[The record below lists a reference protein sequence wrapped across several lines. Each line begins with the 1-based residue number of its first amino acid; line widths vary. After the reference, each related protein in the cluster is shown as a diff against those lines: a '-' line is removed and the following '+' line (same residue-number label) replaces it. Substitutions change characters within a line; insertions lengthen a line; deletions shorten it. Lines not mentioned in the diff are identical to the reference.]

1 MAVISEDHIEQ
12 VIIKEF
18 IELGYQY
25 INGTDISPDG
35 SMPEREYN
43 EVVLKNRLQE
53 AIAKLNP
60 NIPYEAQEEALRKV
74 LRADSPELFQNNYQF
89 HKYLTEGVDVEY
101 RKTDRIA
108 GDKVWLIDYENR
120 NNNEFLVI
128 NQFTVIEGN
137 TNKRPDVILFV
148 NGLPLVVIELKNA
161 ADENANVN
169 AAFNQ
174 LQTYKQAIPSLFQYN
189 ALLIASDGWDALY
202 GSLTSPKQFFVP
214 WKSIDGKLVADE
226 NIPQMEVMAK
236 GMLNKEVLPDLIRH
250 FTIFHLNKEK
260 ITKIVPRYHQYF
272 AVNKAIE
279 QTKRATGFSLP
290 PSGGVGGGHGDQRAG
305 VIWHTQGSGKSFSMA
320 FYAGK
325 LVLALN
331 NPTLVILTDRNDLD
345 DQLFDT
351 FSLSQ
356 DILRQTPVQAE
367 NRDDLKK
374 KLSVT
379 SGGIVFTTIQKFLP
393 EIEEKIDLGNG
404 KFKNI
409 KGQFEELSD
418 RRNIVVIADE
428 AHRSQY
434 DFMDGFAKHMRDA
447 LPNASFIGFTGTP
460 IENTDKNTQ
469 AVFGDYIDVYDIQ
482 QAVEDGATVRIFYE
496 NRLAKINLKEEE
508 IPRVDA
514 EFEELT
520 ESEEVTDQQKLKAKW
535 ARLEAIVGNQHRL
548 SLIAADIV
556 KHFEERNAILDGKA
570 MIVCMS
576 RRIAV
581 DLYAE
586 IIKIKPDWH
595 SDDDAEGTIKVVMT
609 GSSSDPLPFQPHVRN
624 KAKRKALGD
633 RLKDPKDSLKL
644 AIVRDMWLTG
654 FDAPSMHTLYIDKPM
669 KGHNL
674 MQAIARVNRVYKDK
688 EGGLVVDYIGIA
700 TDLKKALS
708 VYTESG
714 GKGKPAFDQEEAA
727 SVMMSKYEIVAQMF
741 SETPKEPDTS
751 LSPFGGNGKGG
762 GFDYK
767 SFFGLTPKEK
777 LYFPIQ
783 AANYILGLE
792 DGKARYT
799 NAVTALSKSFAISV
813 PHPYTSDIRD
823 EVGLFQAIK
832 ARIVKVTQSGK
843 AKSDEEI
850 ETAIKQIL
858 SDAVAADEV
867 VDIFDAAG
875 IKKPDISILSDE
887 FLAEVK
893 GMQHKNLAF
902 ELLKKLLND
911 EIKTRQTTNIVQS
924 KKFSEMIENA
934 VRSYQNNLITSA
946 QVIEELINLAK
957 EIKEADRKGEDLGL
971 DFREF
976 AFYSALEVND
986 SAVAVLGD
994 DILRH
999 IARELVDTVRG
1010 NTSID
1015 WTVRENVQAKM
1026 RIAVKRILRKH
1037 GYPPD
1042 MQEKATET
1050 VIEQA
1055 KLMANVFSIN
1065 TKNYPKDQDGSF
1077 QLAAE
1082 P

>member
-1 MAVISEDHIEQ
+1 MAIISEDNIEQ
-12 VIIKEF
+12 IFIQEF
-18 IELGYQY
+18 IDLGYEY
-25 INGTDISPDG
+25 INGTDISPEG
-35 SMPEREYN
+35 ISPEREYSD
-43 EVVLKNRLQE
+43 VILKERLQS
-53 AIAKLNP
+53 AISKFNP
-60 NIPYEAQEEALRKV
+60 NIPYDAQDEALRKV
-74 LRADSPELFQNNYQF
+74 LRSDSSDLYQNNYQF

-101 RKTDRIA
+101 RKGERIA
-108 GDKVWLIDYENR
+108 GDKVWLIDYNDPS
-120 NNNEFLVI
+120 NNEFLVV
-128 NQFTVIEGN
+128 NQFTIIEN
-137 TNKRPDVILFV
+137 NVNKRPDLILFV

-161 ADENANVN
+161 VDENANIN

-174 LQTYKQAIPSLFQYN
+174 LQTYKHTVPTLFQYN

-202 GSLTSPKQFFVP
+202 GSLTAPKQFFVP
-214 WKSIDGKLVADE
+214 WKSIDGHLVADE

-236 GMLNKEVLPDLIRH
+236 GMLNKSVLLDLVRH
-250 FTIFHLNKEK
+250 FTIFHSNKEK
-260 ITKIVPRYHQYF
+260 ISKIVPRYHQYF
-272 AVNKAIE
+272 AVNKAVDA
-279 QTKRATGFSLP
+279 TKKATDEN
-290 PSGGVGGGHGDQRAG
+290 GDQRAG
-305 VIWHTQGSGKSFSMA
+305 VVWHTQGSGKSLSMA

-325 LVLALN
+325 LVLALD

-367 NRDDLKK
+367 NREHLKSL
-374 KLSVT
+374 LSVK

-393 EIEEKIDLGNG
+393 EIKEKIDLGNG

-460 IENTDKNTQ
+460 IESTDKNTQ
-469 AVFGDYIDVYDIQ
+469 AVFGDYIDIYDIQ
-482 QAVEDGATVRIFYE
+482 QAVEDGATVRIYYE
-496 NRLAKINLKEEE
+496 NRLAKINLKDEEK
-508 IPRVDA
+508 PRVDA

-520 ESEEVTDQQKLKAKW
+520 ESEELTDQQKLKAKW

-576 RRIAV
+576 RRICV
-581 DLYAE
+581 DLYDE
-586 IIKIKPDWH
+586 IIKLKPEWH
-595 SDDDAEGTIKVVMT
+595 SADDTDGVIKVVMT
-609 GSSSDPLPFQPHVRN
+609 GSSSDPLNFQPHVRN
-624 KAKRKALGD
+624 KPKRKALGE
-633 RLKDPKDSLKL
+633 RLKDPQDKLKL

-708 VYTESG
+708 IYTESG
-714 GKGKPAFDQEEAA
+714 GKGKPTFDQEEAA
-727 SVMMSKYEIVAQMF
+727 SVMMSKYEIVAQLF
-741 SETPKEPDTS
+741 DEQPVEKSQEK
-751 LSPFGGNGKGG
+751 

-767 SFFGLTPKEK
+767 IFFNLSPKEK
-777 LYFPIQ
+777 LYFPIK

-792 DGKARYT
+792 DGKTRYI
-799 NAVTALSKSFAISV
+799 NAVSALSKSFAISV
-813 PHPYTSDIRD
+813 PHPYTNDIRD

-832 ARIVKVTQSGK
+832 TRIVKVTQSTK
-843 AKSDEEI
+843 TKSDEEI

-858 SDAVAADEV
+858 SDAVVADEV

-893 GMQHKNLAF
+893 GMQHKNLAL

-911 EIKTRQTTNIVQS
+911 EIKSRQKTNLVQS

-934 VRSYQNNLITSA
+934 VRNYQNNLITSA
-946 QVIEELINLAK
+946 QVIEELITLAK
-957 EIKEADRKGEDLGL
+957 DIKQADRKGEELGL

-976 AFYSALEVND
+976 AFYTALEVND

-999 IARELVDTVRG
+999 IARELVDTVRK
-1010 NTSID
+1010 NSSID

-1026 RIAVKRILRKH
+1026 RIAVKKILRKH

-1042 MQEKATET
+1042 MELKATET
-1050 VIEQA
+1050 VLEQA
-1055 KLMANVFSIN
+1055 KL
-1065 TKNYPKDQDGSF
+1065 
-1077 QLAAE
+1077 LARDISK
-1082 P
+1082 

>member
-12 VIIKEF
+12 IIIQEF
-18 IELGYQY
+18 IDLGYSY
-25 INGTDISPDG
+25 VNGADISPEG
-35 SMPEREYN
+35 RAQEREYN
-43 EVVLKNRLQE
+43 EVVLKNRLHT
-53 AIAKLNP
+53 AISKLNP
-60 NIPYEAQEEALRKV
+60 NVPYEAQEEAVKKV
-74 LRADSPELFQNNYQF
+74 LRTDSPNLFQNNYQV
-89 HKYLTEGVDVEY
+89 HKYLTDGVDVEY
-101 RKTDRIA
+101 RKGDRIV
-108 GDKVWLIDYENR
+108 GDKVWLIDYENPT
-120 NNNEFLVI
+120 NNEFLVV
-128 NQFTVIEGN
+128 NQFTIIEN
-137 TNKRPDVILFV
+137 NVNKRPDLILFV

-161 ADENANVN
+161 VDENATIHS
-169 AAFNQ
+169 AFNQ
-174 LQTYKQAIPSLFQYN
+174 LQTYKQTISSLFLYN
-189 ALLIASDGWDALY
+189 ALLIISDGWDALY

-214 WKSIDGKLVADE
+214 WKSIDGKMVADE
-226 NIPQMEVMAK
+226 NMPQMEVMAK
-236 GMLNKEVLPDLIRH
+236 GMLNKNVLPDLIRH
-250 FTIFHLNKEK
+250 YIIFHQNKEQ

-272 AVNKAIE
+272 AVNKAVE
-279 QTKRATGFSLP
+279 TTKVATA
-290 PSGGVGGGHGDQRAG
+290 VNGDQRAG
-305 VIWHTQGSGKSFSMA
+305 VIWHTQGSGKSLSMV

-351 FSLSQ
+351 FSQSQ
-356 DILRQTPVQAE
+356 DLLRQTPVQAE
-367 NRDDLKK
+367 NREDLKK

-393 EIEEKIDLGNG
+393 EVIDKIDIGEG
-404 KFKNI
+404 KTKNI
-409 KGQFEELSD
+409 KGQFEQLSD

-469 AVFGDYIDVYDIQ
+469 AVFGEYIDVYDIQ

-508 IPRVDA
+508 KPRVDA

-520 ESEEVTDQQKLKAKW
+520 ENEELSDKQSLMSKW
-535 ARLEAIVGNQHRL
+535 GRLEAIVGNEHRL
-548 SLIAADIV
+548 ELIANDIV
-556 KHFEERNAILDGKA
+556 KHFESRNEVLDGKA

-576 RRIAV
+576 RRICV
-581 DLYAE
+581 DLYAQ
-586 IIKIKPDWH
+586 IVKIRPDWH
-595 SDDDAEGTIKVVMT
+595 SDDDADGTIKVVMT
-609 GSSSDPLPFQPHVRN
+609 GSSSDPLSFQPHVRN
-624 KAKRKALGD
+624 KAKRKALGE
-633 RLKDPKDSLKL
+633 RLKDPKDKLKL

-669 KGHNL
+669 QGHNL

-700 TDLKKALS
+700 NDLKRALAL
-708 VYTESG
+708 YTDSG
-714 GKGKPAFDQEEAA
+714 GKGKPAFDQDEAA
-727 SVMMSKYEIVAQMF
+727 SVMMGKYEVVAQMF
-741 SETPKEPDTS
+741 SEQPIDKTVQ
-751 LSPFGGNGKGG
+751 KGLN
-762 GFDYK
+762 YK
-767 SFFGLTPKEK
+767 SFFSMTPKEK

-783 AANYILGLE
+783 GANYVLGLE
-792 DGKARYT
+792 NGKDRFINT
-799 NAVTALSKSFAISV
+799 VTELTKSFAISV
-813 PHPYTSDIRD
+813 PHPYTIDIRD

-843 AKSDEEI
+843 GKSDEEI

-858 SDAVAADEV
+858 SDAIVSDEV
-867 VDIFDAAG
+867 IDIFDAAG

-893 GMQHKNLAF
+893 GMTHKNLAL
-902 ELLKKLLND
+902 ELLKKLLKG
-911 EIKTRQTTNIVQS
+911 EIKTRTKVNLVQS
-924 KKFSEMIENA
+924 KKFSEMLDSS
-934 VRSYQNNLITSA
+934 VKSYQNNLITSA
-946 QVIEELINLAK
+946 EVIDEMIRLAK
-957 EIKEADRKGEDLGL
+957 EIKEADRRGEDLGL
-971 DFREF
+971 DFREY

-986 SAVAVLGD
+986 NSVAVLGD

-999 IARELVDTVRG
+999 IARELVDTVRR

-1026 RIAVKRILRKH
+1026 RIAVKKILRKH

-1042 MQEKATET
+1042 MELKATET
-1050 VIEQA
+1050 VLEQA
-1055 KLMANVFSIN
+1055 KLLASDFSSN
-1065 TKNYPKDQDGSF
+1065 STYNLNGDAYGMV
-1077 QLAAE
+1077 AE

>member
-1 MAVISEDHIEQ
+1 MAAVISEDHIEQ
-12 VIIKEF
+12 IVIQEF
-18 IELGYQY
+18 IDLGYSY
-25 INGTDISPDG
+25 VNGADISPDG
-35 SMPEREYN
+35 VAQEREFD
-43 EVVLKNRLQE
+43 EVVLKQRLQN
-53 AIAKLNP
+53 AITKLNP
-60 NIPYEAQEEALRKV
+60 NVPHEAQEEAIKKV
-74 LRADSPELFQNNYQF
+74 LRTDSPNLFQNNYQV
-89 HKYLTEGVDVEY
+89 HKYLTDGVDVEY
-101 RKTDRIA
+101 RKGDRIA
-108 GDKVWLIDYENR
+108 GDKVWLIDYENPT
-120 NNNEFLVI
+120 NNEFLVV
-128 NQFTVIEGN
+128 NQFTIIEN
-137 TNKRPDVILFV
+137 NVNKRPDIILFV

-161 ADENANVN
+161 VDENATIHS
-169 AAFNQ
+169 AFNQ
-174 LQTYKQAIPSLFQYN
+174 LQTYKQTISSLFLYN
-189 ALLIASDGWDALY
+189 ALLIISDGWDALY

-214 WKSIDGKLVADE
+214 WKSIDGKMVADE
-226 NIPQMEVMAK
+226 NMPQMEVMVK

-250 FTIFHLNKEK
+250 YIIFHQNKEE
-260 ITKIVPRYHQYF
+260 IIKIVPRYHQYF
-272 AVNKAIE
+272 AVNKAVE
-279 QTKRATGFSLP
+279 TTKVATAIN
-290 PSGGVGGGHGDQRAG
+290 GDQRAG
-305 VIWHTQGSGKSFSMA
+305 VIWHTQGSGKSLSMV

-351 FSLSQ
+351 FSQSQ
-356 DILRQTPVQAE
+356 DLLRQTPVQAE

-393 EIEEKIDLGNG
+393 EIIEKIDIGEG
-404 KFKNI
+404 KTKNI
-409 KGQFEELSD
+409 KGQFEQLSD

-496 NRLAKINLKEEE
+496 NRLAKINLKEEDK
-508 IPRVDA
+508 PRVDA

-520 ESEEVTDQQKLKAKW
+520 ESEEQDDRQKLKSRW
-535 ARLEAIVGNQHRL
+535 ARLEAIVGNEHRL
-548 SLIAADIV
+548 ELIANDIV
-556 KHFEERNAILDGKA
+556 KHFESRNEILDGKG

-576 RRIAV
+576 RRICV
-581 DLYAE
+581 DLYAQ
-586 IIKIKPDWH
+586 IIKIRPDWH
-595 SDDDAEGTIKVVMT
+595 SDDDTDGTIKVVMT
-609 GSSSDPLPFQPHVRN
+609 GSSSDPLNFQPHVRN
-624 KAKRKALGD
+624 KGKRKALGE
-633 RLKDPKDSLKL
+633 RLKDPKDKLKL

-654 FDAPSMHTLYIDKPM
+654 FDAPSMHTLYLDKPM
-669 KGHNL
+669 QGHNL

-700 TDLKKALS
+700 NDLKRALAL
-708 VYTESG
+708 YTDSG
-714 GKGKPAFDQEEAA
+714 GKGKPAFDQDEAA
-727 SVMMSKYEIVAQMF
+727 SVMMGKYEIVAQMF
-741 SETPKEPDTS
+741 SEQPTDKTVQ
-751 LSPFGGNGKGG
+751 KGLN
-762 GFDYK
+762 YK

-792 DGKARYT
+792 NGKDRYI
-799 NAVTALSKSFAISV
+799 NSVTALSKSFAISV
-813 PHPYTSDIRD
+813 PHPYTIDIRD

-843 AKSDEEI
+843 GKSDEEI

-858 SDAVAADEV
+858 SDAIVSDEV
-867 VDIFDAAG
+867 IDIFDAAG

-893 GMQHKNLAF
+893 GMTHKNLAL
-902 ELLKKLLND
+902 ELLKKLLKD
-911 EIKTRQTTNIVQS
+911 EIKTRNKVNLVQS
-924 KKFSEMIENA
+924 KKFSEMLDSS
-934 VRSYQNNLITSA
+934 VRNYQNNLITSA
-946 QVIEELINLAK
+946 QVIDEMIRLAK
-957 EIKEADRKGEDLGL
+957 EIKDADRRGENLGL
-971 DFREF
+971 DFREY

-986 SAVAVLGD
+986 NSVAVLGD

-999 IARELVDTVRG
+999 IARELVDTVRR

-1026 RIAVKRILRKH
+1026 RIAVKKILRKH

-1042 MQEKATET
+1042 MELKATET

-1055 KLMANVFSIN
+1055 KLLANDFSN
-1065 TKNYPKDQDGSF
+1065 KNSYYNIGGSDE
-1077 QLAAE
+1077 LGMVAE
-1082 P
+1082 PD

>member
-1 MAVISEDHIEQ
+1 MALISEDHIEQ
-12 VIIKEF
+12 VIIQEF

-60 NIPYEAQEEALRKV
+60 SIPYEAQEEALRKV
-74 LRADSPELFQNNYQF
+74 LRSDSPELFQNNYQF

-108 GDKVWLIDYENR
+108 GDKVWLIDNENPE
-120 NNNEFLVI
+120 NNEFLVV

-137 TNKRPDVILFV
+137 TNKRPDVILFI

-161 ADENANVN
+161 TDENATIQS
-169 AAFNQ
+169 AFNQ
-174 LQTYKQAIPSLFQYN
+174 LQTYKQSIPSLFQYN

-202 GSLTSPKQFFVP
+202 GSLTAPKQFFVP
-214 WKSIDGKLVADE
+214 WKSIDGKFIADE

-236 GMLNKEVLPDLIRH
+236 GMLNKHVLTDLIRH
-250 FTIFHLNKEK
+250 FTIFHQNKEK
-260 ITKIVPRYHQYF
+260 ISKIVPRYHQYF
-272 AVNKAIE
+272 AVNKAVE
-279 QTKRATGFSLP
+279 TTKKATAEN
-290 PSGGVGGGHGDQRAG
+290 GDQRAG
-305 VIWHTQGSGKSFSMA
+305 VIWHTQGSGKSLSMA

-325 LVLALN
+325 IVLALN
-331 NPTLVILTDRNDLD
+331 NPTLIVLTDRNDLD

-356 DILRQTPVQAE
+356 DLLRQTPVQAE
-367 NRDDLKK
+367 NREHLKNL
-374 KLSVT
+374 LSVT

-393 EIEEKIDLGNG
+393 EIIEKIDVGEG

-409 KGQFEELSD
+409 KGQFDELSD

-482 QAVEDGATVRIFYE
+482 QAVVDGATVRIFYE
-496 NRLAKINLKEEE
+496 NRLAKIALKDEE
-508 IPRVDA
+508 IPRVDS

-520 ESEEVTDQQKLKAKW
+520 ESEELTDRQKLKAKW
-535 ARLEAIVGNQHRL
+535 ARLEAIVGNPKRIA
-548 SLIAADIV
+548 LIAQDIV
-556 KHFEERNAILDGKA
+556 NHFESRNSVLEGKA

-576 RRIAV
+576 RRICV
-581 DLYAE
+581 DLYNE
-586 IIKIKPDWH
+586 ITKIKPDWH
-595 SDDDAEGTIKVVMT
+595 SDDDENGTIKVVMT
-609 GSSSDPLPFQPHVRN
+609 GSSSDPLPFQPHIRN
-624 KAKRKALGD
+624 KQKRKALGE

-654 FDAPSMHTLYIDKPM
+654 FDAPALHTLYIDKPM

-708 VYTESG
+708 VYTENG
-714 GKGKPAFDQEEAA
+714 GKGKPTFDQDEAA
-727 SVMMSKYEIVAQMF
+727 DVMMEKYEIVAQMY
-741 SETPKEPDTS
+741 SEQPMDKTQP
-751 LSPFGGNGKGG
+751 NG
-762 GFDYK
+762 FNYK
-767 SFFGLTPKEK
+767 SFFDLTPKEK
-777 LYFPIQ
+777 LYFPIV

-792 DGKARYT
+792 NGRERYL
-799 NAVTALSKSFAISV
+799 NAVTALSKAFSISV
-813 PHPYTSDIRD
+813 PHPFTIDIRND
-823 EVGLFQAIK
+823 VGLFQAIK
-832 ARIVKVTQSGK
+832 ARIVKVTQNNK
-843 AKSDEEI
+843 QKSDEEI
-850 ETAIKQIL
+850 ETAIKQII
-858 SDAVAADEV
+858 SDAVVADEV

-893 GMQHKNLAF
+893 GMQHKNLAL

-911 EIKTRQTTNIVQS
+911 EIKTRKKTNLVHS
-924 KKFSEMIENA
+924 KKFSEMLESA
-934 VRSYQNNLITSA
+934 VRNYQNNLITSA

-957 EIKEADRKGEDLGL
+957 DIKDADRKGEDLGL

-976 AFYSALEVND
+976 AFYTALEVND

-994 DILRH
+994 EILRH
-999 IARELVDTVRG
+999 IARELVDTIRK
-1010 NTSID
+1010 NSSID

-1026 RIAVKRILRKH
+1026 RIAVKKILRKH

-1042 MQEKATET
+1042 MEAKATDT

-1055 KLMANVFSIN
+1055 KMMAGEFSKTKEYNIN
-1065 TKNYPKDQDGSF
+1065 PNDD
-1077 QLAAE
+1077 LLIAADPNE
-1082 P
+1082 

>member
-12 VIIKEF
+12 IVIQEF
-18 IELGYQY
+18 IDLGYSY
-25 INGTDISPDG
+25 VNGADISPDG
-35 SMPEREYN
+35 LAQEREFD
-43 EVVLKNRLQE
+43 EVVLKQRLQT

-60 NIPYEAQEEALRKV
+60 NIPYEAQEEAIKKV
-74 LRADSPELFQNNYQF
+74 LRTDSPNLFQNNYQV
-89 HKYLTEGVDVEY
+89 HKYLTDGVDVEY
-101 RKTDRIA
+101 RKGDRIA
-108 GDKVWLIDYENR
+108 GDKVWLIDYENPT
-120 NNNEFLVI
+120 NNEFLVV
-128 NQFTVIEGN
+128 NQFTIIEN
-137 TNKRPDVILFV
+137 NVNKRPDIILFV

-161 ADENANVN
+161 VDENATIHS
-169 AAFNQ
+169 AFNQ
-174 LQTYKQAIPSLFQYN
+174 LQTYKSTIPSLFLYN
-189 ALLIASDGWDALY
+189 ALLIISDGWEAMY

-214 WKSIDGKLVADE
+214 WKSIDGEFVADE
-226 NIPQMEVMAK
+226 NMPQMEVMAK
-236 GMLNKEVLPDLIRH
+236 GMLNKNVLTDLIRH
-250 FTIFHLNKEK
+250 YILFHQNKEQ

-272 AVNKAIE
+272 AVNKAVE
-279 QTKRATGFSLP
+279 TTKVATA
-290 PSGGVGGGHGDQRAG
+290 VNGDQRAG
-305 VIWHTQGSGKSFSMA
+305 VIWHTQGSGKSLTMV

-331 NPTLVILTDRNDLD
+331 NPTLVVLTDRNDLD

-351 FSLSQ
+351 FSQSQ
-356 DILRQTPVQAE
+356 DLLRQTPVQAE

-393 EIEEKIDLGNG
+393 EIIDKIDIGEG
-404 KFKNI
+404 KTKNI
-409 KGQFEELSD
+409 KGQFELLSD

-434 DFMDGFAKHMRDA
+434 DFMDGFAKNMRDA

-460 IENTDKNTQ
+460 IESVDKNTQ
-469 AVFGDYIDVYDIQ
+469 AVFGEYIDVYDIQ

-508 IPRVDA
+508 KPRVDA

-520 ESEEVTDQQKLKAKW
+520 ESEELSDKQSLMSKW
-535 ARLEAIVGNQHRL
+535 GRLEAIVGNEHRL
-548 SLIAADIV
+548 ELIANDIV
-556 KHFEERNAILDGKA
+556 KHFESRNEILDGKG

-576 RRIAV
+576 RRICV
-581 DLYAE
+581 DLYAQ
-586 IIKIKPDWH
+586 IIKIRPDWH
-595 SDDDAEGTIKVVMT
+595 SDDDTDGTIKVVMT
-609 GSSSDPLPFQPHVRN
+609 GSSSDPLNFQQHIRN
-624 KAKRKALGD
+624 KGKRKALGE
-633 RLKDPKDSLKL
+633 RLKDPKDKLKL

-669 KGHNL
+669 QGHNL

-700 TDLKKALS
+700 NDLKRALAL
-708 VYTESG
+708 YTDSG
-714 GKGKPAFDQEEAA
+714 GKGKPAFDQDEAA
-727 SVMMSKYEIVAQMF
+727 SVMMGKYEIVAQMF
-741 SETPKEPDTS
+741 SEQPLDKTVK
-751 LSPFGGNGKGG
+751 KGL
-762 GFDYK
+762 DYK
-767 SFFGLTPKEK
+767 SFFSMSPKEK

-783 AANYILGLE
+783 GANYVLGLE
-792 DGKARYT
+792 NGKDRFI

-813 PHPYTSDIRD
+813 PHAYTIDIRD

-843 AKSDEEI
+843 GKTDEEI

-858 SDAVAADEV
+858 SDAIVSDEV
-867 VDIFDAAG
+867 IDIFDAAG

-893 GMQHKNLAF
+893 GMTHKNLAL
-902 ELLKKLLND
+902 ELLKKLLKD
-911 EIKTRQTTNIVQS
+911 EIKTRNKVNLVQS
-924 KKFSEMIENA
+924 KKFSEMLESS
-934 VRSYQNNLITSA
+934 VRNYQNNLITSA
-946 QVIEELINLAK
+946 QVIDEMIRLAK
-957 EIKEADRKGEDLGL
+957 EIKDADRRGEDLGL
-971 DFREF
+971 DFREY

-986 SAVAVLGD
+986 NSVAVLGD
-994 DILRH
+994 EILRH
-999 IARELVDTVRG
+999 IARELVDTVRK

-1026 RIAVKRILRKH
+1026 RLAIKKILRKH

-1042 MQEKATET
+1042 MELKAMET
-1050 VIEQA
+1050 VLEQA
-1055 KLMANVFSIN
+1055 KLLANDFSN
-1065 TKNYPKDQDGSF
+1065 NSTYNLRGDDLGMV
-1077 QLAAE
+1077 AE

>member
-12 VIIKEF
+12 IIIQEF
-18 IELGYQY
+18 IDLGYSY
-25 INGTDISPDG
+25 VNGADISPEG
-35 SMPEREYN
+35 TAQEREYN
-43 EVVLKNRLQE
+43 EVVLKNRLLT
-53 AIAKLNP
+53 AISKLNP
-60 NIPYEAQEEALRKV
+60 NVPFEAQEEAVKKV
-74 LRADSPELFQNNYQF
+74 LRTDSPNLFQNNYQV
-89 HKYLTEGVDVEY
+89 HKYLTDGVDVEY
-101 RKTDRIA
+101 RKGNRIV
-108 GDKVWLIDYENR
+108 GDKVWLIDYENPT
-120 NNNEFLVI
+120 NNEFLVV
-128 NQFTVIEGN
+128 NQFTIIEN
-137 TNKRPDVILFV
+137 NVNKRPDLILFV

-161 ADENANVN
+161 VDENATIHS
-169 AAFNQ
+169 AFNQ
-174 LQTYKQAIPSLFQYN
+174 LQTYKQTISSLFLYN
-189 ALLIASDGWDALY
+189 ALLIISDGWDALY

-214 WKSIDGKLVADE
+214 WKSIDGKMVADE
-226 NIPQMEVMAK
+226 NMPQMEVMAK
-236 GMLNKEVLPDLIRH
+236 GMLNKNVLPDLIRH
-250 FTIFHLNKEK
+250 YIIFHQNKEQ

-272 AVNKAIE
+272 AVNKAVE
-279 QTKRATGFSLP
+279 TTKVATA
-290 PSGGVGGGHGDQRAG
+290 VNGDQRAG
-305 VIWHTQGSGKSFSMA
+305 VIWHTQGSGKSLSMV

-351 FSLSQ
+351 FSQSQ
-356 DILRQTPVQAE
+356 DLLRQTPVQAE

-393 EIEEKIDLGNG
+393 EIIDKVDIGEG
-404 KFKNI
+404 KTKNI
-409 KGQFEELSD
+409 KGQFEQLSD

-469 AVFGDYIDVYDIQ
+469 AVFGEYIDVYDIQ

-508 IPRVDA
+508 KPRVDA

-520 ESEEVTDQQKLKAKW
+520 ENEELSDKQSLMSKW
-535 ARLEAIVGNQHRL
+535 GRLEAIVGNEHRL
-548 SLIAADIV
+548 ELIANDIV
-556 KHFEERNAILDGKA
+556 KHFESRNEVLDGKA

-576 RRIAV
+576 RRICV
-581 DLYAE
+581 DLYAQ
-586 IIKIKPDWH
+586 IIKIRPDWH
-595 SDDDAEGTIKVVMT
+595 SDDDADGTIKVVMT
-609 GSSSDPLPFQPHVRN
+609 GSSSDPLSFQPHVRN
-624 KAKRKALGD
+624 KAKRKALGE
-633 RLKDPKDSLKL
+633 RLKDPKDKLKL

-669 KGHNL
+669 QGHNL

-700 TDLKKALS
+700 NDLKRALAL
-708 VYTESG
+708 YTDSG
-714 GKGKPAFDQEEAA
+714 GKGKPAFDQDEAA
-727 SVMMSKYEIVAQMF
+727 SVMMGKYEVVAQMF
-741 SETPKEPDTS
+741 SEQPTDKTVQ
-751 LSPFGGNGKGG
+751 KGLN
-762 GFDYK
+762 YK
-767 SFFGLTPKEK
+767 SFFSMTPKEK

-783 AANYILGLE
+783 GANYVLGLE
-792 DGKARYT
+792 NGKDRFI
-799 NAVTALSKSFAISV
+799 NAVTELTKSFAISV
-813 PHPYTSDIRD
+813 PHPYTIDIRD

-843 AKSDEEI
+843 GKSDEEI

-858 SDAVAADEV
+858 SDAIVSDEV
-867 VDIFDAAG
+867 IDIFDAAG

-893 GMQHKNLAF
+893 GMTHKNLAL
-902 ELLKKLLND
+902 ELLKKLLKG
-911 EIKTRQTTNIVQS
+911 EIKTRTKVNLVQS
-924 KKFSEMIENA
+924 KKFSEMLDSS
-934 VRSYQNNLITSA
+934 VRNYQNNLITSA
-946 QVIEELINLAK
+946 QVIDEMIRLAK
-957 EIKEADRKGEDLGL
+957 EIKEADRRGEDLGL
-971 DFREF
+971 DFREY

-986 SAVAVLGD
+986 NSVAVLGD
-994 DILRH
+994 EILRH
-999 IARELVDTVRG
+999 IARELVDTIRK

-1026 RIAVKRILRKH
+1026 RLAVKKILRKH

-1042 MQEKATET
+1042 MELKATET
-1050 VIEQA
+1050 VLEQA
-1055 KLMANVFSIN
+1055 KLLANDFSSN
-1065 TKNYPKDQDGSF
+1065 STYNLNGGT
-1077 QLAAE
+1077 LGMVAE

>member
-1 MAVISEDHIEQ
+1 MAVISEDNIEQ
-12 VIIKEF
+12 IIIQEF
-18 IELGYQY
+18 VELGYQY

-35 SMPEREYN
+35 SMPERDYN

-60 NIPYEAQEEALRKV
+60 TIPYEAQEEALRKV
-74 LRADSPELFQNNYQF
+74 LRSDSPELFQNNYQF

-101 RKTDRIA
+101 RKENRIA
-108 GDKVWLIDYENR
+108 GDKVWLIDYKNPS
-120 NNNEFLVI
+120 NNEFLVI

-161 ADENANVN
+161 ADENADVN

-174 LQTYKQAIPSLFQYN
+174 LQTYKHTIPSLFQYN

-214 WKSIDGKLVADE
+214 WKSIDGQLVADE

-250 FTIFHLNKEK
+250 FTIFHQNKEK

-272 AVNKAIE
+272 AVNKAVE
-279 QTKRATGFSLP
+279 ATRKATAEN
-290 PSGGVGGGHGDQRAG
+290 GDQRAG
-305 VIWHTQGSGKSFSMA
+305 VIWHTQGSGKSLSMA

-345 DQLFDT
+345 DQLFET

-356 DILRQTPVQAE
+356 DILRQTPAQAK
-367 NRDDLKK
+367 NRDDLKQ

-409 KGQFEELSD
+409 KGQFEELSN

-496 NRLAKINLKEEE
+496 NRLAKISLKEEE
-508 IPRVDA
+508 VPRVDA

-520 ESEEVTDQQKLKAKW
+520 ESEEITDQQKLKAKW
-535 ARLEAIVGNQHRL
+535 ARLEAIVGNKHRL

-570 MIVCMS
+570 MIVGMS
-576 RRIAV
+576 RRICV
-581 DLYAE
+581 DLYEA
-586 IIKIKPDWH
+586 IIKIRPAWH

-609 GSSSDPLPFQPHVRN
+609 GSSSDPLNFQPHIRN
-624 KAKRKALGD
+624 KPKRKALGE

-727 SVMMSKYEIVAQMF
+727 SVMMSKYEIVSQMF
-741 SETPKEPDTS
+741 VEQPTDKTQPK
-751 LSPFGGNGKGG
+751 

-813 PHPYTSDIRD
+813 PHPYTNDIRD
-823 EVGLFQAIK
+823 ELGLFQAIK
-832 ARIVKVTQSGK
+832 SRIVKVTQSNK

-858 SDAVAADEV
+858 SDAVVADEV

-893 GMQHKNLAF
+893 GMQHKNLAL
-902 ELLKKLLND
+902 ELLKKLLSD
-911 EIKTRQTTNIVQS
+911 EIKTRQKTNIVQS

-934 VRSYQNNLITSA
+934 VRNYQNNLITSA

-957 EIKEADRKGEDLGL
+957 EIKEADRKGDELGL

-999 IARELVDTVRG
+999 IARELVDTIRKNSSV
-1010 NTSID
+1010 D
-1015 WTVRENVQAKM
+1015 WTVRENVKAKM
-1026 RIAVKRILRKH
+1026 RIAVKKLLRKH

-1042 MQEKATET
+1042 LEKTATET
-1050 VIEQA
+1050 VLEQA
-1055 KLMANVFSIN
+1055 KLLATALNKDSYN
-1065 TKNYPKDQDGSF
+1065 KNNNSF
-1077 QLAAE
+1077 NIAAE
-1082 P
+1082 PNN

>member
-12 VIIKEF
+12 IIIQEF

-60 NIPYEAQEEALRKV
+60 TIPYEAQEEALRKV
-74 LRADSPELFQNNYQF
+74 LRSDSPELFQNNYQF

-108 GDKVWLIDYENR
+108 GDKVWLIDYDNPS
-120 NNNEFLVI
+120 NNEYLVV
-128 NQFTVIEGN
+128 NQFTVIENN

-161 ADENANVN
+161 ADENADVS

-202 GSLTSPKQFFVP
+202 GSLTAPKQFFVP
-214 WKSIDGKLVADE
+214 WKSIDGKLIADE

-250 FTIFHLNKEK
+250 FTIFHQNKEK

-272 AVNKAIE
+272 AVNKAVE
-279 QTKRATGFSLP
+279 ATRKATAEN
-290 PSGGVGGGHGDQRAG
+290 GDQRAG
-305 VIWHTQGSGKSFSMA
+305 VIWHTQGSGKSLSMA

-367 NRDDLKK
+367 NRDHLKNL
-374 KLSVT
+374 LSVT

-447 LPNASFIGFTGTP
+447 LPYASFIGFTGTP

-496 NRLAKINLKEEE
+496 NRLAKINLKDEEK
-508 IPRVDA
+508 PRVDA
-514 EFEELT
+514 DFEELT
-520 ESEEVTDQQKLKAKW
+520 ESEELTDQQKLKAKW

-576 RRIAV
+576 RRICV
-581 DLYAE
+581 DLYDE
-586 IIKIKPDWH
+586 IIKIRPDWH
-595 SDDDAEGTIKVVMT
+595 SDDETEGTIKVVMT
-609 GSSSDPLPFQPHVRN
+609 GSSSDPLNFQPHVRN
-624 KAKRKALGD
+624 KPKRKALGE

-727 SVMMSKYEIVAQMF
+727 SVMMSKYEIVAQLF
-741 SETPKEPDTS
+741 EEQPTDKSQPK
-751 LSPFGGNGKGG
+751 
-762 GFDYK
+762 GFDYT

-799 NAVTALSKSFAISV
+799 NSVTALSKSFAISV

-832 ARIVKVTQSGK
+832 ARIVKVTQSSK
-843 AKSDEEI
+843 TKSDEEI

-858 SDAVAADEV
+858 SDAVVADEV

-893 GMQHKNLAF
+893 GMQHKNLAL

-911 EIKTRQTTNIVQS
+911 EIKTRQKTNIVQS

-934 VRSYQNNLITSA
+934 VRNYQNNLITSA

-994 DILRH
+994 EILRH
-999 IARELVDTVRG
+999 IARELVDTIRK
-1010 NTSID
+1010 NSSID

-1026 RIAVKRILRKH
+1026 RIAVKKILRKH

-1042 MQEKATET
+1042 LELKATET

-1055 KLMANVFSIN
+1055 KLLANDFSE
-1065 TKNYPKDQDGSF
+1065 TKTYKLNPDSDF
-1077 QLAAE
+1077 LIAAE
-1082 P
+1082 PEEK

>member
-12 VIIKEF
+12 IVIQEF
-18 IELGYQY
+18 IDLGYSY
-25 INGTDISPDG
+25 VNGADISPDG
-35 SMPEREYN
+35 MAQEREFD
-43 EVVLKNRLQE
+43 EVVLKHRLRN

-60 NIPYEAQEEALRKV
+60 AVPAEAQEDALKKL
-74 LRADSPELFQNNYQF
+74 LRTDSPNLFQNNYII
-89 HKYLTEGVDVEY
+89 HKYLTDGVDVEY
-101 RKTDRIA
+101 RKGDRIV
-108 GDKVWLIDYENR
+108 GDKVWLMDYENPS
-120 NNNEFLVI
+120 NNEFLVV
-128 NQFTVIEGN
+128 NQFTIIEN
-137 TNKRPDVILFV
+137 NINKRPDVILFI

-161 ADENANVN
+161 VDENATIHS
-169 AAFNQ
+169 AFNQ
-174 LQTYKQAIPSLFQYN
+174 LQTYKQAIPSLFLYN
-189 ALLIASDGWDALY
+189 ALLIVSDGWEALY

-214 WKSIDGKLVADE
+214 WKSIDGKVVAHED
-226 NIPQMEVMAK
+226 IPQMEVMVK
-236 GMLNKEVLPDLIRH
+236 GMLNKNVLPDLIRH
-250 FTIFHLNKEK
+250 YILFHQNKEQ

-272 AVNKAIE
+272 AVNKAVAT
-279 QTKRATGFSLP
+279 TKRATAED
-290 PSGGVGGGHGDQRAG
+290 GDQRAG
-305 VIWHTQGSGKSFSMA
+305 VIWHTQGSGKSLSMV

-331 NPTLVILTDRNDLD
+331 NPTLVVLTDRNDLD

-367 NRDDLKK
+367 NRDDLKR
-374 KLSVT
+374 KLSVS

-393 EIEEKIDLGNG
+393 EVQEKIEIGAG
-404 KFKNI
+404 KTKNI
-409 KGQFEELSD
+409 KGQFELLSN

-496 NRLAKINLKEEE
+496 NRLAKINLKEDEK
-508 IPRVDA
+508 PRVDE

-520 ESEEVTDQQKLKAKW
+520 ESEEQTDRQKLKSRW
-535 ARLEAIVGNQHRL
+535 ARLEAIVGNEHRL
-548 SLIAADIV
+548 ELIAHDIV
-556 KHFEERNAILDGKA
+556 NHFEARNAALDGKA

-576 RRIAV
+576 RRICV
-581 DLYAE
+581 DLYAQ
-586 IIKIKPDWH
+586 IIKIRPDWH
-595 SDDDAEGTIKVVMT
+595 SDDDVDGTIKVVMT
-609 GSSSDPLPFQPHVRN
+609 GSSSDPLSFQPHVRN
-624 KAKRKALGD
+624 KAKRKALGE
-633 RLKDPKDSLKL
+633 RLKDPKDKLKI

-654 FDAPSMHTLYIDKPM
+654 FDAPSMHTLYLDKPM

-700 TDLKKALS
+700 NDLKRALS
-708 VYTESG
+708 LYTESG
-714 GKGKPAFDQEEAA
+714 GKGKPAFDQDEAA
-727 SVMMSKYEIVAQMF
+727 EVMMGKYEIVSQMF
-741 SETPKEPDTS
+741 FEPPTDKSVPK
-751 LSPFGGNGKGG
+751 

-777 LYFPIQ
+777 LSFPIQ

-792 DGKARYT
+792 NGKERYV

-813 PHPYTSDIRD
+813 PHPYTIDIRD

-832 ARIVKVTQSGK
+832 TRIVKVTQSGK
-843 AKSDEEI
+843 GKTDEEI

-858 SDAVAADEV
+858 SDAVVADDV
-867 VDIFDAAG
+867 IDIFDAAG

-893 GMQHKNLAF
+893 GMTHKNLAL

-911 EIKTRQTTNIVQS
+911 EIKTRQRVNLVQA
-924 KKFSEMIENA
+924 KKFSEMLDNA
-934 VRSYQNNLITSA
+934 VKSYQNNLITSA
-946 QVIEELINLAK
+946 QIIDEMIRLAK
-957 EIKEADRKGEDLGL
+957 DMKEADRRGDDMGM
-971 DFREF
+971 DYREY

-986 SAVAVLGD
+986 TSVAVLGD
-994 DILRH
+994 EMLRH
-999 IARELVDTVRG
+999 IARELVDTVKR
-1010 NTSID
+1010 NTTID
-1015 WTVRENVQAKM
+1015 WTVRENVQARM
-1026 RIAVKRILRKH
+1026 RIAVKKILRKH

-1042 MQEKATET
+1042 MELKATET

-1055 KLMANVFSIN
+1055 KLLA
-1065 TKNYPKDQDGSF
+1065 QDFNSKTYESGSDSYL
-1077 QLAAE
+1077 LAAE
-1082 P
+1082 PEH

>member
-12 VIIKEF
+12 VIIQEF
-18 IELGYQY
+18 VELGYTY
-25 INGTDISPDG
+25 INGVDMSPDG

-43 EVVLKNRLQE
+43 EVVLKSRLQQ

-60 NIPYEAQEEALRKV
+60 TIPYEAQEEALRKV
-74 LRADSPELFQNNYQF
+74 LRSDSPELFQNNYQF
-89 HKYLTEGVDVEY
+89 HKYLTEGIDVEY
-101 RKTDRIA
+101 RKKDRIA
-108 GDKVWLIDYENR
+108 GDKVWILDYENPS
-120 NNNEFLVI
+120 NNEFLVV

-161 ADENANVN
+161 ADENADVN

-202 GSLTSPKQFFVP
+202 GSLSSPKQFFVP
-214 WKSIDGKLVADE
+214 WKSIDGTLVADE
-226 NIPQMEVMAK
+226 TIPQMEVMAK
-236 GMLNKEVLPDLIRH
+236 GMLNKSVLLDLIHH
-250 FTIFHLNKEK
+250 FTIFHQNKEK
-260 ITKIVPRYHQYF
+260 LTKIVPRYHQYF
-272 AVNKAIE
+272 AVNKAVE
-279 QTKRATGFSLP
+279 ATKIATANN
-290 PSGGVGGGHGDQRAG
+290 GDQRVG
-305 VIWHTQGSGKSFSMA
+305 VIWHTQGSGKSFTMA

-393 EIEEKIDLGNG
+393 EIEERIDLGDG

-496 NRLAKINLKEEE
+496 NRLAKISLKEEE

-520 ESEEVTDQQKLKAKW
+520 ESEEITDQQKLKAKW

-548 SLIAADIV
+548 ALIAADIV
-556 KHFEERNAILDGKA
+556 NHFEARNAVLDGKA

-581 DLYAE
+581 ELYAE
-586 IIKIKPDWH
+586 IIKVRPDWH
-595 SDDDAEGTIKVVMT
+595 NDDDAEGTIKVVMT
-609 GSSSDPLPFQPHVRN
+609 GSSSDPLNYQPHVRN
-624 KAKRKALGD
+624 KSKRKALGD

-654 FDAPSMHTLYIDKPM
+654 FDAPSMHTLYVDKPM

-700 TDLKKALS
+700 IDLKKALS

-727 SVMMSKYEIVAQMF
+727 SVMMSKYEIVAQLF
-741 SETPKEPDTS
+741 EEQPTDKSQPK
-751 LSPFGGNGKGG
+751 

-783 AANYILGLE
+783 AANFILGLE

-832 ARIVKVTQSGK
+832 ARIVKVTQSSK
-843 AKSDEEI
+843 TKSDEEI

-858 SDAVAADEV
+858 SDAVVADEV

-893 GMQHKNLAF
+893 GMQHKNLAL

-911 EIKTRQTTNIVQS
+911 EIKTRQKTNIVQS
-924 KKFSEMIENA
+924 KKFSEMIESA
-934 VRSYQNNLITSA
+934 VRNYQNNLITSA

-957 EIKEADRKGEDLGL
+957 EIKEADRKGADLGL

-986 SAVAVLGD
+986 SAVALLGD

-999 IARELVDTVRG
+999 IARELVDTIRK
-1010 NTSID
+1010 NSSID

-1026 RIAVKRILRKH
+1026 RIAVKKILRKH

-1042 MQEKATET
+1042 MEIKATDT

-1055 KLMANVFSIN
+1055 KMMASEFSKTKEYKIN
-1065 TKNYPKDQDGSF
+1065 PHTDLSI
-1077 QLAAE
+1077 AAE
-1082 P
+1082 PKE

>member
-12 VIIKEF
+12 IIIQEF
-18 IELGYQY
+18 IDLGYSY
-25 INGTDISPDG
+25 VNGADISPEG
-35 SMPEREYN
+35 SAQEREYN
-43 EVVLKNRLQE
+43 EVVLKNRLHT
-53 AIAKLNP
+53 AITKLNP
-60 NIPYEAQEEALRKV
+60 NVPYEAQQEAVKKV
-74 LRADSPELFQNNYQF
+74 LRTDSPNLFQNNYQV
-89 HKYLTEGVDVEY
+89 HKYLTDGVDVEY
-101 RKTDRIA
+101 RKGDRIV
-108 GDKVWLIDYENR
+108 GDKVWLIDYENPT
-120 NNNEFLVI
+120 NNEFLVV
-128 NQFTVIEGN
+128 NQFTIIEN
-137 TNKRPDVILFV
+137 NINKRPDLILFV

-161 ADENANVN
+161 VDENATIHS
-169 AAFNQ
+169 AFNQ
-174 LQTYKQAIPSLFQYN
+174 LQTYKQTISSLFLYN
-189 ALLIASDGWDALY
+189 ALLIISDGWDALY

-214 WKSIDGKLVADE
+214 WKSIDGKMVADE
-226 NIPQMEVMAK
+226 NMPQMEVMAK
-236 GMLNKEVLPDLIRH
+236 GMLNKNVLPDLIRH
-250 FTIFHLNKEK
+250 YIIFHQNKEQ

-272 AVNKAIE
+272 AVNKAVE
-279 QTKRATGFSLP
+279 TTKVATA
-290 PSGGVGGGHGDQRAG
+290 VNGDQRAG
-305 VIWHTQGSGKSFSMA
+305 VIWHTQGSGKSLSMV

-351 FSLSQ
+351 FSQSQ
-356 DILRQTPVQAE
+356 DLLRQTPVQAE

-393 EIEEKIDLGNG
+393 EVIDKIDIGEG
-404 KFKNI
+404 KTKNI
-409 KGQFEELSD
+409 KGQFEQLSD

-469 AVFGDYIDVYDIQ
+469 AVFGEYIDVYDIQ

-508 IPRVDA
+508 KPRVDA

-520 ESEEVTDQQKLKAKW
+520 ENEELSDKQSLMSKW
-535 ARLEAIVGNQHRL
+535 GRLEAIVGNEHRL
-548 SLIAADIV
+548 ELIANDIV
-556 KHFEERNAILDGKA
+556 KHFESRNEVLDGKA

-576 RRIAV
+576 RRICV
-581 DLYAE
+581 DLYAK
-586 IIKIKPDWH
+586 IINIRPDWH
-595 SDDDAEGTIKVVMT
+595 SDDDTDGTIKVVMT
-609 GSSSDPLPFQPHVRN
+609 GSSSDPLSFQPHVRN
-624 KAKRKALGD
+624 KAKRKALGE
-633 RLKDPKDSLKL
+633 RLKDPKDKLKL

-669 KGHNL
+669 QGHNL

-700 TDLKKALS
+700 NDLKRALAL
-708 VYTESG
+708 YTDSG
-714 GKGKPAFDQEEAA
+714 GKGKPAFDQDEAA
-727 SVMMSKYEIVAQMF
+727 TVMMGKYEVVAQMF
-741 SETPKEPDTS
+741 SEQPTDKTVK
-751 LSPFGGNGKGG
+751 KGL
-762 GFDYK
+762 DYK
-767 SFFGLTPKEK
+767 SFFSMTPKEK

-783 AANYILGLE
+783 GANYVLGLE
-792 DGKARYT
+792 NGKDRFI
-799 NAVTALSKSFAISV
+799 NAVTELTKSFAISV
-813 PHPYTSDIRD
+813 PHPYTIDIRD

-843 AKSDEEI
+843 GKSDEEI

-858 SDAVAADEV
+858 SDAIVSDEV
-867 VDIFDAAG
+867 IDIFDAAG

-893 GMQHKNLAF
+893 GMTHKNLAL
-902 ELLKKLLND
+902 ELLKKLLKG
-911 EIKTRQTTNIVQS
+911 EIKTRTKVNLVQS
-924 KKFSEMIENA
+924 KKFSEMLDSSVKN
-934 VRSYQNNLITSA
+934 YQNNLITSA
-946 QVIEELINLAK
+946 QVIDEMIRLAK
-957 EIKEADRKGEDLGL
+957 EIKEADRRGEDLGL
-971 DFREF
+971 DFREY

-986 SAVAVLGD
+986 NSVAVLGD
-994 DILRH
+994 EILRH
-999 IARELVDTVRG
+999 IARELVDTIRK

-1026 RIAVKRILRKH
+1026 RLAVKKILRKH

-1042 MQEKATET
+1042 MELKATET
-1050 VIEQA
+1050 VLEQA
-1055 KLMANVFSIN
+1055 KLLANDFSSN
-1065 TKNYPKDQDGSF
+1065 STYNLNNDALGMV
-1077 QLAAE
+1077 AE

>member
-12 VIIKEF
+12 VIIQEF
-18 IELGYQY
+18 IDLGYQY

-60 NIPYEAQEEALRKV
+60 TIPYEAQEEALRKV
-74 LRADSPELFQNNYQF
+74 LRSDSPELFQNNYQF

-101 RKTDRIA
+101 RKKDRIA
-108 GDKVWLIDYENR
+108 GDKVWLIDYQNPS
-120 NNNEFLVI
+120 NNEFLVI

-161 ADENANVN
+161 ADENATVLS
-169 AAFNQ
+169 AFNQ

-189 ALLIASDGWDALY
+189 ALVIASDGWDALY
-202 GSLTSPKQFFVP
+202 GSLTSPKQFYFT

-226 NIPQMEVMAK
+226 TIPQMEVMAK
-236 GMLNKEVLPDLIRH
+236 GMLNKEVLPDLIRN
-250 FTIFHLNKEK
+250 FTVFHQNKEQ
-260 ITKIVPRYHQYF
+260 ITKIIPRYHQYF
-272 AVNKAIE
+272 AVNKAVE
-279 QTKRATGFSLP
+279 TTRKATAEN
-290 PSGGVGGGHGDQRAG
+290 GDQRAG
-305 VIWHTQGSGKSFSMA
+305 VIWHTQGSGKSLSMA

-345 DQLFDT
+345 DQLFET

-460 IENTDKNTQ
+460 IEKTDKNTQ

-496 NRLAKINLKEEE
+496 NRLAKIHLKEEE
-508 IPRVDA
+508 KPRVDE

-520 ESEEVTDQQKLKAKW
+520 ESEELTDRQQLKAKW

-556 KHFEERNAILDGKA
+556 KHFEQRNAILDGKA

-576 RRIAV
+576 RRICV

-586 IIKIKPDWH
+586 IIKIRPDWH

-609 GSSSDPLPFQPHVRN
+609 GSSSDPLNFQPHVRN
-624 KAKRKALGD
+624 KQKRKALGD
-633 RLKDPKDSLKL
+633 RLKDPNDSLKL
-644 AIVRDMWLTG
+644 SIVRDMWLTG

-669 KGHNL
+669 RGHNL

-688 EGGLVVDYIGIA
+688 EGGLIVDYIGIA

-714 GKGKPAFDQEEAA
+714 GKGQPAFDQEEAA

-741 SETPKEPDTS
+741 EEQPTDKSQSK
-751 LSPFGGNGKGG
+751 

-767 SFFGLTPKEK
+767 SFFDLSPKEK
-777 LYFPIQ
+777 LYFPIH

-799 NAVTALSKSFAISV
+799 NSVTALSKSFAISV
-813 PHPYTSDIRD
+813 PHPYTIDIRD

-843 AKSDEEI
+843 TKSDEEI

-858 SDAVAADEV
+858 SDAVVADEV

-893 GMQHKNLAF
+893 GMKHKNLAL

-911 EIKTRQTTNIVQS
+911 EIKTRQKTNLVQS
-924 KKFSEMIENA
+924 KKFSEMLESA
-934 VRSYQNNLITSA
+934 VRNYQNNLITSA
-946 QVIEELINLAK
+946 QVIEELIKLAK
-957 EIKEADRKGEDLGL
+957 EIKEADRKGEELGL

-994 DILRH
+994 EILRH
-999 IARELVDTVRG
+999 IARELVDTIRK
-1010 NTSID
+1010 NSSID
-1015 WTVRENVQAKM
+1015 WTVRENIQAKM
-1026 RIAVKRILRKH
+1026 RIAVKKILRKH

-1042 MQEKATET
+1042 LELKATET

-1055 KLMANVFSIN
+1055 KMMASEFSKTKEYKIN
-1065 TKNYPKDQDGSF
+1065 PNTNISI
-1077 QLAAE
+1077 AAE
-1082 P
+1082 PKE

>member
-1 MAVISEDHIEQ
+1 MAAVISEDHIEQ
-12 VIIKEF
+12 IVIQEF
-18 IELGYQY
+18 IDLGYSY
-25 INGTDISPDG
+25 VNGAEISPEG
-35 SMPEREYN
+35 ISQERQFD
-43 EVVLKNRLQE
+43 EVVLKQRLQA
-53 AIAKLNP
+53 AILKLNP
-60 NIPYEAQEEALRKV
+60 TVPPEAQEDAVKKLLRTN
-74 LRADSPELFQNNYQF
+74 SPNLFQNNYDV
-89 HKYLTEGVDVEY
+89 HKYLTDGVDVEY
-101 RKTDRIA
+101 RKGDRIA
-108 GDKVWLIDYENR
+108 GDKVWLIDYENP
-120 NNNEFLVI
+120 NNNEYLVV
-128 NQFTVIEGN
+128 NQFTIIEN
-137 TNKRPDVILFV
+137 NVNKRPDIILFI

-161 ADENANVN
+161 VDENATINS
-169 AAFNQ
+169 AFNQ
-174 LQTYKQAIPSLFQYN
+174 LQTYKQAIPSLFLYN
-189 ALLIASDGWDALY
+189 ALLIVSDGWDALY

-214 WKSIDGKLVADE
+214 WKSIDGKMVADE
-226 NIPQMEVMAK
+226 DIPQMEVMAK

-250 FTIFHLNKEK
+250 YILFHKNKEE
-260 ITKIVPRYHQYF
+260 IIKIVPRYHQYF
-272 AVNKAIE
+272 AVNKAVE
-279 QTKRATGFSLP
+279 TTRVATAID
-290 PSGGVGGGHGDQRAG
+290 GDQRAG
-305 VIWHTQGSGKSFSMA
+305 VIWHTQGSGKSLSMV

-393 EIEEKIDLGNG
+393 EVIEKIDIGEG
-404 KFKNI
+404 KTKNI
-409 KGQFEELSD
+409 KGQFEQLSD

-460 IENTDKNTQ
+460 IEKTDKNTQ

-508 IPRVDA
+508 KPRVDA

-520 ESEEVTDQQKLKAKW
+520 ESEEQSQQHRLKSRW
-535 ARLEAIVGNQHRL
+535 ARLEAIVGNEHRL
-548 SLIAADIV
+548 QLIAADIV
-556 KHFEERNAILDGKA
+556 KHFESRNEVMDGKA

-576 RRIAV
+576 RRICV
-581 DLYAE
+581 DLYAQ
-586 IIKIKPDWH
+586 IIKIRPDWH
-595 SDDDAEGTIKVVMT
+595 SVDDKEGTIKVVMT
-609 GSSSDPLPFQPHVRN
+609 GSSSDPLNFQPHVRN
-624 KAKRKALGD
+624 KAKRKALGE
-633 RLKDPKDSLKL
+633 RLKDAKDPLKL

-654 FDAPSMHTLYIDKPM
+654 FDAPSMHTLYLDKPM
-669 KGHNL
+669 QGHNL

-700 TDLKKALS
+700 NDLKRALAL
-708 VYTESG
+708 YTDSG
-714 GKGKPAFDQEEAA
+714 GKGKPAFNQDEAA
-727 SVMMSKYEIVAQMF
+727 DVMMGKYEIVSQMF
-741 SETPKEPDTS
+741 SEQPLDKTVNK
-751 LSPFGGNGKGG
+751 

-767 SFFGLTPKEK
+767 SFFSLTPKEK

-792 DGKARYT
+792 NGKDRFI
-799 NAVTALSKSFAISV
+799 NSVTALSKSFAISV
-813 PHPYTSDIRD
+813 PHQYTIDIRD

-832 ARIVKVTQSGK
+832 ARIVKVTQSGG
-843 AKSDEEI
+843 KSDEEM

-858 SDAVAADEV
+858 SDAIVSEDV
-867 VDIFDAAG
+867 IDIFDAAG

-893 GMQHKNLAF
+893 GMTHKNLAL
-902 ELLKKLLND
+902 ELLKKLLKG
-911 EIKTRQTTNIVQS
+911 EIKTRTKVNLVQS
-924 KKFSEMIENA
+924 KKFSEMLDSA
-934 VRSYQNNLITSA
+934 VKNYQNNLITSA
-946 QVIEELINLAK
+946 QVIDEMIRLAK
-957 EIKEADRKGEDLGL
+957 EIKEADRRGEDLGL
-971 DFREF
+971 DFREY

-986 SAVAVLGD
+986 SSVAVLGD
-994 DILRH
+994 EILRH
-999 IARELVDTVRG
+999 IARELVDTVRK

-1026 RIAVKRILRKH
+1026 RIAVKKILRKH

-1042 MQEKATET
+1042 MELKATET

-1055 KLMANVFSIN
+1055 KL
-1065 TKNYPKDQDGSF
+1065 
-1077 QLAAE
+1077 LATDYSSNE
-1082 P
+1082 

>member
-1 MAVISEDHIEQ
+1 MAAVISEDHIEQ
-12 VIIKEF
+12 IVIQEF
-18 IELGYQY
+18 IELGYSY
-25 INGTDISPDG
+25 VNGADISPDG
-35 SMPEREYN
+35 IAQERDFD
-43 EVVLKNRLQE
+43 EVVLKQRLQT

-60 NIPYEAQEEALRKV
+60 NVPYEAQEEAIKKV
-74 LRADSPELFQNNYQF
+74 LRTDSPNLFQNNYQV
-89 HKYLTEGVDVEY
+89 HKYLTDGVDVEY
-101 RKTDRIA
+101 RKDDRIA
-108 GDKVWLIDYENR
+108 GDKVWLIDYETPT
-120 NNNEFLVI
+120 NNEFLVV
-128 NQFTVIEGN
+128 NQFTIIEKN
-137 TNKRPDVILFV
+137 INKRPDIILFV

-161 ADENANVN
+161 VDENATIHS
-169 AAFNQ
+169 AFNQ
-174 LQTYKQAIPSLFQYN
+174 LQTYKQTISSLFLYN
-189 ALLIASDGWDALY
+189 ALLIISDGWDALY

-214 WKSIDGKLVADE
+214 WKSIDGKMVADE
-226 NIPQMEVMAK
+226 NMPQMEVMVK

-250 FTIFHLNKEK
+250 YIIFHQNKEE
-260 ITKIVPRYHQYF
+260 IIKIVPRYHQYF
-272 AVNKAIE
+272 AVNKAVE
-279 QTKRATGFSLP
+279 TTKVATAIN
-290 PSGGVGGGHGDQRAG
+290 GDQRAG
-305 VIWHTQGSGKSFSMA
+305 VIWHTQGSGKSLSMV

-351 FSLSQ
+351 FSQSQ
-356 DILRQTPVQAE
+356 DLLRQTPVQAE

-393 EIEEKIDLGNG
+393 EIVEKIDIGEG
-404 KFKNI
+404 KTKNI
-409 KGQFEELSD
+409 KGQFEQLSD

-496 NRLAKINLKEEE
+496 NRLAKINLKEEDK
-508 IPRVDA
+508 PRVDA

-520 ESEEVTDQQKLKAKW
+520 ESEEQDDRQKLKSRW
-535 ARLEAIVGNQHRL
+535 ARLEAIVGNEHRL
-548 SLIAADIV
+548 ELIANDIV
-556 KHFEERNAILDGKA
+556 KHFESRNEILDGKG

-576 RRIAV
+576 RRICV
-581 DLYAE
+581 DLYAQ
-586 IIKIKPDWH
+586 IIKIRPDWH
-595 SDDDAEGTIKVVMT
+595 SDDDTDGTIKVVMT
-609 GSSSDPLPFQPHVRN
+609 GSSSDPLNFQPHVRN
-624 KAKRKALGD
+624 KGKRKALGE
-633 RLKDPKDSLKL
+633 RLKDPKDKLKL

-654 FDAPSMHTLYIDKPM
+654 FDAPSMHTFYLDKPM
-669 KGHNL
+669 QGHNL

-700 TDLKKALS
+700 NDLKRALAL
-708 VYTESG
+708 YTDSG
-714 GKGKPAFDQEEAA
+714 GKGKPAFDQDEAA
-727 SVMMSKYEIVAQMF
+727 SVMMGKYEIVAQMF
-741 SETPKEPDTS
+741 SEQPTDKTVQ
-751 LSPFGGNGKGG
+751 KGLN
-762 GFDYK
+762 YK

-792 DGKARYT
+792 NGKDRYI
-799 NAVTALSKSFAISV
+799 NSVTALSKSFAISV
-813 PHPYTSDIRD
+813 PHPYTIDIRD

-832 ARIVKVTQSGK
+832 TRIVKVTQSGK
-843 AKSDEEI
+843 GKSDEEI

-858 SDAVAADEV
+858 SDAIVSDEV
-867 VDIFDAAG
+867 IDIFDAAG

-893 GMQHKNLAF
+893 GMTHKNLAL
-902 ELLKKLLND
+902 ELLKKLLKD
-911 EIKTRQTTNIVQS
+911 EIKTRNRVNLVQS
-924 KKFSEMIENA
+924 KKFSEMLDSS
-934 VRSYQNNLITSA
+934 VRNYQNNLITSA
-946 QVIEELINLAK
+946 QVIDEMIRLAK
-957 EIKEADRKGEDLGL
+957 EIKDADRRGENLGL
-971 DFREF
+971 DFREY

-986 SAVAVLGD
+986 NSVAVLGD

-999 IARELVDTVRG
+999 IARELVDTVRR

-1026 RIAVKRILRKH
+1026 RIAVKKILRKH

-1042 MQEKATET
+1042 MELKATET

-1055 KLMANVFSIN
+1055 KLLANDFSN
-1065 TKNYPKDQDGSF
+1065 KNSYYNIGGSDE
-1077 QLAAE
+1077 LGMVAE
-1082 P
+1082 PD

>member
-1 MAVISEDHIEQ
+1 MAAVISEDHIEQ
-12 VIIKEF
+12 VVIQEF

-53 AIAKLNP
+53 AIAKFNK

-74 LRADSPELFQNNYQF
+74 LRSDSPNLFQNNYTF
-89 HKYLTEGVDVEY
+89 HKYLTEGVEIEY
-101 RKTDRIA
+101 RKGDRIA
-108 GDKVWLIDYENR
+108 GDKVWLIDYVNPG
-120 NNNEFLVI
+120 NNEFLVV

-161 ADENANVN
+161 TDENATIQS
-169 AAFNQ
+169 AFNQ

-189 ALLIASDGWDALY
+189 AMLIASDGWDALY
-202 GSLTSPKQFFVP
+202 GSLTAPKQFFVP
-214 WKSIDGKLVADE
+214 WKSIDGTLVADE

-236 GMLNKEVLPDLIRH
+236 GMLNKAVLLDLVRH
-250 FTIFHLNKEK
+250 FTIFHQNKDQ

-272 AVNKAIE
+272 AVNKALE
-279 QTKRATGFSLP
+279 TTKKATAEN
-290 PSGGVGGGHGDQRAG
+290 GDQRAG
-305 VIWHTQGSGKSFSMA
+305 VIWHTQGSGKSLSMV

-331 NPTLVILTDRNDLD
+331 NPTLVVLTDRNDLD

-351 FSLSQ
+351 FSASQ
-356 DILRQTPVQAE
+356 DLLRQSPVQAE
-367 NRDDLKK
+367 NRDHLKSL
-374 KLSVT
+374 LSVS

-393 EIEEKIDLGNG
+393 VIEEKIDLGDG
-404 KFKNI
+404 KTKNI
-409 KGQFEELSD
+409 KGQYEQLSA

-447 LPNASFIGFTGTP
+447 LPYASFIGFTGTP
-460 IENTDKNTQ
+460 IESTDKNTQ

-508 IPRVDA
+508 KPRVDA

-520 ESEEVTDQQKLKAKW
+520 ESEELTDQQKLKAKW

-556 KHFEERNAILDGKA
+556 KHFEERNSILDGKA

-576 RRIAV
+576 RRICV

-586 IIKIKPDWH
+586 IIKIRPDWH
-595 SDDDAEGTIKVVMT
+595 SDDVAEGTIKVVMT
-609 GSSSDPLPFQPHVRN
+609 GSSSDPLNFQPHVRN
-624 KAKRKALGD
+624 KPKRKALGD

-741 SETPKEPDTS
+741 EEQPTDKSQPK
-751 LSPFGGNGKGG
+751 

-792 DGKARYT
+792 DGKARYN

-813 PHPYTSDIRD
+813 PHPYTTEIRD

-832 ARIVKVTQSGK
+832 ARIVKVTESSK
-843 AKSDEEI
+843 TKSDEEI

-858 SDAVAADEV
+858 SDAVVADEV

-893 GMQHKNLAF
+893 GMQHKNLAL

-911 EIKTRQTTNIVQS
+911 EIKTRQKTNIVQS

-934 VRSYQNNLITSA
+934 VRNYQNNLITSA
-946 QVIEELINLAK
+946 QVIEELIKLAK
-957 EIKEADRKGEDLGL
+957 DIKEADRKGEDLGL

-986 SAVAVLGD
+986 SAVSLLGD
-994 DILRH
+994 DVLRH
-999 IARELVDTVRG
+999 IARELVDTVRK

-1026 RIAVKRILRKH
+1026 RIAVKKILRKH

-1042 MQEKATET
+1042 LELKATET

-1055 KLMANVFSIN
+1055 KLLADVFSA
-1065 TKNYPKDQDGSF
+1065 TKTYTLRADNDLPI
-1077 QLAAE
+1077 AAE
-1082 P
+1082 PNE